1 MILIGASLGGVR
13 ATQVILAALPPD
25 FAIAIAVVLHRYR
38 QPSDGL
44 RETLQAHSALPV
56 SEVIDKQEIKGGYIY
71 VCPADYHLLIEP
83 QSFSLSTDEPV
94 RFARPCIDVCFES
107 AAQCMRERAIGIVL
121 TGASADGAAGAA
133 AIKYFGGRLL
143 VQDPQDAE
151 SPAMPLAAIRSTT
164 PDYVVPLRDMVPTL
178 LRMVG

>member
-1 MILIGASLGGVR
+1 
-13 ATQVILAALPPD
+13 
-25 FAIAIAVVLHRYR
+25 
-38 QPSDGL
+38 
-44 RETLQAHSALPV
+44 
-56 SEVIDKQEIKGGYIY
+56 
-71 VCPADYHLLIEP
+71 
-83 QSFSLSTDEPV
+83 
-94 RFARPCIDVCFES
+94 
-107 AAQCMRERAIGIVL
+107 MRERAIGIVL